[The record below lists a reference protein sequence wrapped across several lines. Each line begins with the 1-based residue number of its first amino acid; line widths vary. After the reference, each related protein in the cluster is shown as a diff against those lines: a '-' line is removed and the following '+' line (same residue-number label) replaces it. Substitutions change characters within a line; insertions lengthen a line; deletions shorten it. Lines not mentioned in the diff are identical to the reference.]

1 MVELIDH
8 EFEYLV
14 AGADGAGHGAG
25 VDAGIPANRTQC
37 SQDKGLEKSN
47 NSTEADKD
55 WWPQNLGLAGL
66 NQPLRE
72 VIEVNEVPQRN
83 EIRLEFNFT
92 LDSSLNSVEN
102 FDRVITKGVENS
114 VIASAIAG
122 ASLTLTVTPFDQGM
136 VEIQY
141 FDKTPGLDDQESLR
155 RLCGLDLASVYL
167 TPTAIKF
174 ILHSHQNSPNPLSK
188 NHDPPLSSNQLLARH
203 SVIGPN

>member
-72 VIEVNEVPQRN
+72 VIEVNQVPQRN
-83 EIRLEFNFT
+83 EIRLGFNFT

-122 ASLTLTVTPFDQGM
+122 ASLTLTVTPFD
-136 VEIQY
+136 
-141 FDKTPGLDDQESLR
+141 
-155 RLCGLDLASVYL
+155 
-167 TPTAIKF
+167 
-174 ILHSHQNSPNPLSK
+174 
-188 NHDPPLSSNQLLARH
+188 
-203 SVIGPN
+203 